1 MRPNAIGKWNL
12 VMRAE
17 YDMVRWTNFYGTGN
31 ETKSVTTDINYYR
44 LRSEEWLASAGLNR
58 VFGKSMVQATAY
70 YQRVKTR
77 NDSDRYFAK
86 VFSQDQEVF
95 ETHPYAGL
103 QLTYSYVRLKDSVVP
118 VSGFTFL
125 ANAIY
130 SKNFR
135 QNEFFQRYNA
145 HAQAYIPLLEKL
157 SLSIRL
163 GGETIVNDNV
173 LNSGQAYEHAIVGGP
188 RTIRGYRRERFWGKT
203 AVYNSNELRFITNF
217 RSYLMTGKIGVF
229 GFFDHGRVWMP
240 GEKSNTWHIAYG
252 PGIII
257 SPFNKYNISVT
268 YGISEEIKLVQLRL
282 NRIL

>member
-1 MRPNAIGKWNL
+1 
-12 VMRAE
+12 MRAE

-44 LRSEEWLASAGLNR
+44 MQSEEWLASAALYR
-58 VFGKSMVQATAY
+58 AFGRSTVQATGY
-70 YQRVKTR
+70 YQRVKSR
-77 NDSDRYFAK
+77 NDSDRYLSK
-86 VFSQDQEVF
+86 VFSPNDEVF
-95 ETHPYAGL
+95 QTHPYAGL

-130 SKNFR
+130 SKNFL

-145 HAQAYIPLLEKL
+145 HAQVYVPLLEKL

-163 GGETIVNDNV
+163 GGETVVNDDV

-217 RSYLMTGKIGVF
+217 RSHLMTGKIGVF
-229 GFFDHGRVWMP
+229 GFFDQGRVWMP
-240 GEKSNTWHIAYG
+240 GEQSNKIHSAWG
-252 PGIII
+252 PGIILA
-257 SPFNKYNISVT
+257 PFNKCSISMS
-268 YGISEEIKLVQLRL
+268 YGISEEISLFQLRL
-282 NRIL
+282 NRLL